1 MQTETKTGFMKLDLV
16 RRIYSEELRISCNL
30 RSALLVEAFASVPRE
45 SFLGPGPW
53 WVRGAEASIQGPLS
67 WPTPDADPRH
77 VYHNVSV
84 AIDPSRNL
92 FNGQPGLLATWLD
105 ALQLET
111 GSHVLHVGCAT
122 GYYSGV
128 MAHVVGATG
137 RVVAVEIDA
146 ALSERARQN
155 LAQYDWVEV
164 RQADGTQAYAET
176 FDSIVINAGA
186 THPLPSWLDALRPG
200 GRLVVP
206 LTFTVAQM
214 PAGIGKGGA
223 LLITRR
229 ENDYDVSFLTVVA
242 VYSCE
247 GARDEAMNERLRA
260 AFTRGAFSVRRLR
273 RDLHEVS
280 TACWLHGESFCLSS

>member
-1 MQTETKTGFMKLDLV
+1 MDIMNLETV
-16 RRIYSEELRISCNL
+16 RRFYSEELKISCNL
-30 RSALLVEAFASVPRE
+30 RSDSLVEALASVPRE
-45 SFLGPGPW
+45 SFLGSGPW
-53 WVRGAEASIQGPLS
+53 WVRGAEASVQGPLS
-67 WPTPDADPRH
+67 WITPDADPRH
-77 VYHNVSV
+77 VYHNVSI
-84 AIDPSRNL
+84 AIDSSRNL
-92 FNGQPGLLATWLD
+92 FNGQPGLLATWLT

-122 GYYSGV
+122 GYYSAV
-128 MAHVVGATG
+128 IAHVVGAAG

-146 ALSERARQN
+146 SLAERARES
-155 LAQYDWVEV
+155 LAQYSWVEV
-164 RQADGTQAYAET
+164 RRGDGTQAFAET
-176 FDSIVINAGA
+176 FDAILVNAGA

-229 ENDYDVSFLTVVA
+229 EKDYDVSFLTTVA
-242 VYSCE
+242 IYSCE

-260 AFTRGAFSVRRLR
+260 AFTRGSFNVRRLR
-273 RDLHEVS
+273 RDFHEIS
-280 TACWLHGESFCLSS
+280 TACWLHGETFCLSS